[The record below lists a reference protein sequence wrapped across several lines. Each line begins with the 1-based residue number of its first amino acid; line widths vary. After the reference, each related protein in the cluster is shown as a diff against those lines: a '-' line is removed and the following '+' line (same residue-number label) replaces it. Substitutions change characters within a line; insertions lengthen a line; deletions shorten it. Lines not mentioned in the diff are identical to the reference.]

1 MGGFEVGSDGSVNA
15 HRLPGRLAGI
25 GGFANITQSTG
36 RIVFCVN
43 FTAGGL
49 EVAVEDGKLRILRE
63 GRVRKFVKAVQSVSF
78 SALNAARSGQR
89 VLYVTE
95 RCVFRLGEQGLEICE
110 IAPGVDLRRD
120 ILDLLDF
127 DAAVATD
134 LKTMEIAL

>member
-1 MGGFEVGSDGSVNA
+1 M
-15 HRLPGRLAGI
+15 
-25 GGFANITQSTG
+25 
-36 RIVFCVN
+36 
-43 FTAGGL
+43 
-49 EVAVEDGKLRILRE
+49 EDGKLRILRE

-78 SALNAARSGQR
+78 SALNARRSGQR

-95 RCVFRLGEQGLEICE
+95 RCVFRLGERGLEICE